1 LRATAR
7 IRVFSGT
14 ETRSAS
20 NGAKFTSGTWRGS
33 TLVASHSPVS
43 VALERRLLPLL
54 LGPLPPAEKGAVGAA
69 AGEEEE
75 CRGDCA
81 LL

>member
-1 LRATAR
+1 
-7 IRVFSGT
+7 
-14 ETRSAS
+14 
-20 NGAKFTSGTWRGS
+20 
-33 TLVASHSPVS
+33 VASHSPVS

-75 CRGDCA
+75 EECSGDCA
-81 LL
+81 LI